1 MGEYTEKTLCRLSDE
16 EVVEVAKSGNEA
28 ALNHLMARYRNLVYK
43 ISGSYFVNGGE
54 LEDIVQEGMIGLY
67 KAVRSFDKKVDSSFG
82 AFAATC
88 IKRQIITAVKAAT
101 RKKHLPLNT
110 YVSLSDKEAEQP
122 PFAPE
127 GEEPLSVI
135 LDKEYR
141 HNISVKINRV
151 LSKFELRVL
160 FCYLDGMSYNE
171 IAAIVEK
178 DPKAIDNALY
188 RIKKKLLF
196 LLCKNND

>member
-1 MGEYTEKTLCRLSDE
+1 MEEYTEKTLCRLSDE
-16 EVVEVAKSGNEA
+16 EVVEVAKSGNEV

-43 ISGSYFVNGGE
+43 VAGNYFVNGGE

-67 KAVRSFDKKVDSSFG
+67 KAVQGFDKKADSSFG

-88 IKRQIITAVKAAT
+88 VKRQIITAVKAST
-101 RKKHLPLNT
+101 RKKHLPLNS
-110 YVSLSDKEAEQP
+110 YVSLSDKETEQSP
-122 PFAPE
+122 LAPE
-127 GEEPLSVI
+127 GAEPLSVI

-141 HNISVKINRV
+141 HSISVKINRV

>member
-16 EVVEVAKSGNEA
+16 EVVEVAKTGNEA
-28 ALNHLMARYRNLVYK
+28 ALSHLIARYRNLVYK
-43 ISGSYFVNGGE
+43 TAGSYFVNGGE

-67 KAVRSFDKKVDSSFG
+67 KAVQGFDENVNSSFS

-88 IKRQIITAVKAAT
+88 VKRQIITAVKAAT
-101 RKKHLPLNT
+101 RKKHLPLNS
-110 YVSLSDKEAEQP
+110 YVSLSDKETEQA

-127 GEEPLSVI
+127 GEEPLSVV